1 MKFSNTALALTA
13 LAADWAAA
21 GSIKPSCQC
30 CKALAT
36 APSLVGKVWAPN
48 DERYD
53 ARLAEY
59 YSANA
64 AQAPWCM
71 VLPESTEDVSAL
83 MKVLTQY
90 SCPFGMRSG
99 AHTAFQGGNGIKDG
113 VTVDF
118 GHLNVTTYD
127 ESTQVA
133 SMNPG
138 QTWGDA
144 YKVLADYSVVA
155 IGGRA
160 DVVGVGGFTTGGG
173 YSFHTGVRGFA
184 CDNVVNFEVVLGD
197 GSIVN
202 ANAEENHDLWVAL
215 KGGSGN
221 FGFVTRIDQK
231 VWPSSE
237 IYANLN
243 SYSID
248 KRPEVRQRYYD
259 FVNKQD
265 DEPESQIIGAMSYAD
280 GAWACAIIMS
290 NINAEISDVFDPFFE
305 VESTTSVPATGPAH
319 EVVPIFTGPTPL
331 GLYANWQTGMV
342 DHNLEIMEAM
352 DEIVME
358 YFNKAIGLVEDGE
371 NKIQL
376 IWQWQPVTQGIVDVM
391 QKQGGNVLGL
401 DATVVDGPVIMYN
414 IVFTADTEET
424 QAATLPTIFALNQA
438 ILAKA
443 DELGHN
449 KHWQFLNYAHGS
461 QDPISHYGADNIALM
476 KAVSAKYDQGQVFQN
491 LRQTG
496 FKLPA

>member
-1 MKFSNTALALTA
+1 LFCIWTNFT
-13 LAADWAAA
+13 
-21 GSIKPSCQC
+21 SC
-30 CKALAT
+30 
-36 APSLVGKVWAPN
+36 
-48 DERYD
+48 
-53 ARLAEY
+53 
-59 YSANA
+59 
-64 AQAPWCM
+64 AQ
-71 VLPESTEDVSAL
+71 TFTDVSRPA
-83 MKVLTQY
+83 
-90 SCPFGMRSG
+90 
-99 AHTAFQGGNGIKDG
+99 
-113 VTVDF
+113 

-133 SMNPG
+133 SIDPG

-144 YKVLADYSVVA
+144 YKALAEYGVVA

-197 GSIVN
+197 GSVVN
-202 ANAEENHDLWVAL
+202 ANADENADLWTAL

-237 IYANLN
+237 IYASL
-243 SYSID
+243 SQYDLD
-248 KRPEVRQRYYD
+248 KRPQLRQLYYD

-265 DEPESQIIGAMSYAD
+265 DEPESQIIGAMSYAN
-280 GAWACAIIMS
+280 GAWATGIIMS
-290 NINAEISDVFDPFFE
+290 NINAEVSHVFDPFFE
-305 VESTTSVPATGPAH
+305 VEAHTRIPATGPAH

-331 GLYANWQTGMV
+331 GLFANWQTGMV
-342 DHNLEIMEAM
+342 DHNLEMMAAM
-352 DEIVME
+352 DDIIIE
-358 YFNKAIGLVEDGE
+358 YFTKAIGLVDDGE

-376 IWQWQPVTQGIVDVM
+376 IWQWQPVTKGITDVM
-391 QKQGGNVLGL
+391 EKEGGNVLGL
-401 DATVVDGPVIMYN
+401 DALVADGPVIMYN
-414 IVFTADTEET
+414 IVFTADTDET
-424 QAATLPTIFALNQA
+424 QQAVLPTIFAMNKA

-461 QDPISHYGADNIALM
+461 QDPLSHYGADNIALM
-476 KAVSAKYDQGQVFQN
+476 KSVSAKYDQGKVFQK